1 MRHFGRSVL
10 RVVVG
15 SALAAAGVPLGPVV
29 LLAQETE
36 SVDSSR
42 QGDEASP
49 GTARPVVYRI
59 VIDGAISPASAEF
72 IADAIATASEA
83 GAQALVIELDT
94 PGGLVES
101 TRDIIQSI
109 LASPVPIVVWVAPGG
124 ARAGSAGVFVTLAA
138 HVAAMAPGTNIGA
151 ATPIEMGGD
160 TPMPGGPAPA
170 DSAAERARDETALD
184 RKILNDTVAF
194 IRTIA
199 EKRGRNADW
208 AVKAVTEAA
217 SVTESEALRLNVID
231 LVVPTMQALL
241 DQIDGREIEVLD
253 RTVTLA
259 TADAGVHTI
268 EPSLRYK
275 ILSAIAN
282 PNIAFVLM
290 LIGIYGIFFE
300 LMNPGAILPGVV
312 GGISLILAFF
322 ALQALPVNYA
332 GVLLLLLSLI
342 LFLAEIKVVSHG
354 ALTIGGVIA
363 FVLGATMLFDT
374 PEPFFRVSWSV
385 IIPAV
390 LLTAGFFAFA
400 MGKAYRTWKSKPT
413 TGREG
418 LVGEQGVVR
427 RRIDPNGQVQIHGEI
442 WSARADE
449 PIEAGEPVQVVGAEG
464 LTLHVRRA

>member
-1 MRHFGRSVL
+1 MLLARGLPRFLLASAL
-10 RVVVG
+10 LAALG
-15 SALAAAGVPLGPVV
+15 SAPAQTDTRAGGAVV
-29 LLAQETE
+29 HRLVL
-36 SVDSSR
+36 
-42 QGDEASP
+42 
-49 GTARPVVYRI
+49 
-59 VIDGAISPASAEF
+59 DGAISPASSEL
-72 IADAIATASEA
+72 IGDAIDDAAEA
-83 GAQALVIELDT
+83 RAQALVIELDT

-101 TRDIIQSI
+101 TRDIIQEI

-151 ATPIEMGGD
+151 ATPIQLGGD

-170 DSAAERARDETALD
+170 DSAAQEAKGDNALD
-184 RKILNDTVAF
+184 QKILNDTVAF

-208 AVKAVTEAA
+208 AVRAVTEAA
-217 SVTESEALRLNVID
+217 SITENQALELDVID
-231 LVVPTMQALL
+231 LIAPT
-241 DQIDGREIEVLD
+241 IEVLLDRIDGMEVEVID

-259 TADAGVHTI
+259 TAEAEVRTI
-268 EPSLRYK
+268 DPGLRFK
-275 ILSAIAN
+275 ILAAIAN

-332 GVLLLLLSLI
+332 GVLLILLSLI
-342 LFLAEIKVVSHG
+342 LFIAEIKVISHG
-354 ALTIGGVIA
+354 LLTVGGVIA
-363 FVLGATMLFDT
+363 FVLGATMLFDS

-385 IIPAV
+385 IIPAAV
-390 LLTAGFFAFA
+390 LTAGFFVFA
-400 MGKAYRTWKSKPT
+400 LGKAYRTWRSRPT

-418 LVGEQGVVR
+418 LVGERGVVR
-427 RRIDPNGQVQIHGEI
+427 RRIDPQGQVAVRGEI
-442 WSARADE
+442 WAARADE
-449 PIEAGEPVQVVGAEG
+449 TIEPGETVEVVEAQG
-464 LTLHVRRA
+464 LVLRVRRS